1 MGDAFDTKPYI
12 EYDAEIGY
20 RYKPNTRQVLRKP
33 GGGNYEIAINP
44 AGIRSD
50 REYSHR
56 KPAGIFRMLVFGD
69 SYVAGQFVSNNQ
81 RFSELLE
88 RRNENLEVINFG
100 LEGTGTD
107 QQLLLYERIGPNYEH
122 DLVLLFPFLQNIRR
136 NLVEAREGYDPKTGG
151 RVVRH
156 KPRFELAGVDL
167 VLHNVPVPQNG
178 QSTNTKLPDVT
189 DSNTGVAGQ
198 LKARLS
204 TIPGAYAVKK
214 ALYGVFPW
222 EPFPEYRNS
231 RTPAWQLMEA
241 IIRRFKKG
249 CGTVPLVIAPVF
261 YDSYVLYRMARNYWS
276 RFASLSAVPGV
287 YVIDLLPHFKR
298 IRPNA
303 VRAFQRPHDCHFSE
317 FGHVL
322 LANVL
327 EEELRKRG
335 LLPDS

>member
-1 MGDAFDTKPYI
+1 MREALDTKPYI

-20 RYKPNTRQVLRKP
+20 RYKPNTRQVLSKP
-33 GGGNYEIAINP
+33 GGGNYEIAVNP

-56 KPAGIFRMLVFGD
+56 KPVGIFRMLVFGD

-88 RRNENLEVINFG
+88 RRNQNLEVINFG

-107 QQLLLYERIGPNYEH
+107 QQLLLYERIGPTYEH

-136 NLVEAREGYDPKTGG
+136 NLVEAREGYDPKTGD
-151 RVVRH
+151 RVVRY

-167 VLHNVPVPQNG
+167 VLRNVPVPQGG
-178 QSTNTKLPDVT
+178 QTQKTTVQDVT
-189 DSNTGVAGQ
+189 DSTTGVAGQ
-198 LKARLS
+198 VKARLS
-204 TIPGAYAVKK
+204 TMPGAYAVKK

-241 IIRRFKKG
+241 IIRRFKSS
-249 CGTVPLVIAPVF
+249 CGAVPFVIVPVF
-261 YDSYVLYRMARNYWS
+261 YDNYVRYRMARNYWS
-276 RFASLSAVPGV
+276 RFSSLSAMPRT
-287 YVIDLLPHFKR
+287 YVIDLLPYFKR
-298 IRPNA
+298 IGPDA
-303 VRAFQRPHDCHFSE
+303 IRAFQRPHDCHFSE

-322 LANVL
+322 LANAL
-327 EEELRKRG
+327 EEELRKRD
-335 LLPDS
+335 LLPDC